1 MGKIW
6 ERDRWYAFLRHYVD
20 YCTRESYGR
29 VKVKGSIPDDGA
41 VLVAPNH
48 TNTLMDALVV
58 LQSRKDRTVFGARAD
73 IFRQGFAKKALRF
86 LKILPMARQRDGMQT
101 LMQSYAT
108 FDEVEDSLANGVP
121 FCMFPEGR
129 HNPGREVQP
138 LRKGIARIALRSAKT
153 RKTYIVPVGI
163 NYAHFYRYRSAV
175 EMVYGPALE
184 IDPTMDEKELLKDL
198 QGKMSQLVFHEAPQW
213 HYRWWLLPF
222 WPLAA
227 VLSLPMWL
235 TAEILCR
242 QIKDKAFC
250 NSVRFL
256 VKLLLEPILFIIYA
270 VVFFLTMPWWLAL
283 ILLVFYF
290 FSYGIFYDCLGIT
303 WPQKAKVVN
312 PLEPVQNDGPKA

>member
-1 MGKIW
+1 MAKIW
-6 ERDRWYAFLRHYVD
+6 ERDRWYAFLRPYVD
-20 YCTRESYGR
+20 YCTKESFGR

-41 VLVAPNH
+41 VLMAPNH

-58 LQSRKDRTVFGARAD
+58 LQSRKERTVFGARAD
-73 IFRQGFAKKALRF
+73 IFRKAGKALRF
-86 LKILPMARQRDGMQT
+86 LKILPMARQRDGLQT
-101 LMQSYAT
+101 LRQSYGT
-108 FDEVEDSLANGVP
+108 FDEVEDTLDHGVP
-121 FCMFPEGR
+121 FCMFPEG
-129 HNPGREVQP
+129 HHTPGRELQP

-184 IDPTMDEKELLKDL
+184 IDPDMDEKQLLQDL
-198 QGKMSQLVFHEAPQW
+198 HQKMSSLVFNEAPQW

-222 WPLAA
+222 WPVSAI
-227 VLSLPMWL
+227 LSLPMWL

-256 VKLLLEPILFIIYA
+256 VKLLLEPILLVIYA
-270 VVFFLTMPWWLAL
+270 ILAFIFLPWWLAL
-283 ILLVFYF
+283 ILLVWFL
-290 FSYGIFYDCLGIT
+290 FSYGIFYDCINIT
-303 WPQKAKVVN
+303 WPQKAKVAN
-312 PLEPVQNDGPKA
+312 PLEQQPKTEQ

>member
-1 MGKIW
+1 M
-6 ERDRWYAFLRHYVD
+6 D
-20 YCTRESYGR
+20 YCTKESFGR
-29 VKVKGSIPDDGA
+29 VRVKGSIPDDGA
-41 VLVAPNH
+41 VLLSPNH

-73 IFRQGFAKKALRF
+73 IFRKAGKALRF
-86 LKILPMARQRDGMQT
+86 LKILPMARQRDGLQT
-101 LMQSYAT
+101 LRQSYGT
-108 FDEVEDSLANGVP
+108 FDEVEDTLDHGVP

-138 LRKGIARIALRSAKT
+138 LRKGIARIALRSAKS

-184 IDPTMDEKELLKDL
+184 IDSSMDEKQLLVNLHD
-198 QGKMSQLVFHEAPQW
+198 KMAQLVFHEAPQW

-242 QIKDKAFC
+242 KIKDKAFC

-256 VKLLLEPILFIIYA
+256 VKLLLEPLLFVIYA

-312 PLEPVQNDGPKA
+312 PLEPINTSEPSIAKQDSHQNQKSQA

>member
-1 MGKIW
+1 MPKIW
-6 ERDRWYAFLRHYVD
+6 ERDRLYAILRHYVD

-73 IFRQGFAKKALRF
+73 IFRKETARKILRF
-86 LKILPMARQRDGMQT
+86 LKILPMARQRDGMET
-101 LMQSYAT
+101 LMQSYGT

-129 HNPGREVQP
+129 HNPGRELQP
-138 LRKGIARIALRSAKT
+138 LRKGIARIALRSARK
-153 RKTYIVPVGI
+153 RKTYIVPTGI

-175 EMVYGPALE
+175 ELVYGPALE
-184 IDPTMDEKELLKDL
+184 VDPTMDEKQLLQNLHD
-198 QGKMSQLVFHEAPQW
+198 KMSTLVFHEAPQW

-222 WPLAA
+222 FPLAA
-227 VLSLPMWL
+227 VLSLPMWAL
-235 TAEILCR
+235 AELLCR
-242 QIKDKAFC
+242 QIKDKAFS

-256 VKLLLEPILFIIYA
+256 VKLLLEPILLIIYG
-270 VVFFLTMPWWLAL
+270 VVFFLILPWWLAAS
-283 ILLVFYF
+283 LLVFF
-290 FSYGIFYDCLGIT
+290 LFSYGIFYDCLGIT
-303 WPQKAKVVN
+303 WPQKAKVPN
-312 PLEPVQNDGPKA
+312 PLDPTNTAS